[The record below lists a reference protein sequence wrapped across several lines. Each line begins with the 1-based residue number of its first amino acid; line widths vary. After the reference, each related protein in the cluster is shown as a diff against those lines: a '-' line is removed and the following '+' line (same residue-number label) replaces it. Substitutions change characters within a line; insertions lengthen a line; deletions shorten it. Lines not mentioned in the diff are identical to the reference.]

1 MLNKLLHNIFTIF
14 LLGSLV
20 SASYA
25 APTTTQLES
34 ARDKSL
40 AYLVRQQ
47 NGDGSWGKTEGEK
60 VRLTA
65 TVLDTFAKY
74 GVSGVVYRRGIN
86 WLANAEAF
94 SNDSLARQIIA
105 LNTAKIDT
113 TALTNKLIVA
123 GWVRA
128 TSPLTVAWGAGYQYR
143 LSTVDS
149 ALAFQALVLRTD
161 YANSAGINYIKSLRL
176 SNAGWDYAQA
186 PAAAS
191 KVIPTAQMLLTL
203 RTLGGG
209 HWGATVDKSAA
220 TWLAAQAKSGG
231 AIADV
236 DTQSDVETALAVQA
250 LGFAKDVSGASSTI
264 LPGYQNGL
272 DYLIARQSTNG
283 SIDNN
288 IYKTVLAAQAWF
300 NQNQTLTDTDGDGI
314 PDVVETQAG
323 TNSAVVDTV
332 YLEAGNGNNAN
343 ERSSQY
349 YFNEVMENTTI
360 ALQLET
366 TVGNMVK
373 SGGDLPPGMQINTSS
388 HILSGTPSLI
398 GNYSFSYRITT
409 TNGKVYVGSALIR
422 VVAATEDTDGDGIP
436 ISYEMSYPGS
446 LSSLNSVDGIL
457 DVDNDGLSN
466 YQEYLINSD
475 PTLRDTDNDGLDDFH
490 EKIAN
495 TNARLADS
503 DFDGV
508 PDSYEFYNGLNP
520 NLPDA
525 DLDLDNDG
533 LTNYQE
539 YLKGL
544 PADNPD
550 ADDDGILDGI
560 DSLPFM
566 NIPAFIAVIYLLM
579 N

>member
-1 MLNKLLHNIFTIF
+1 MLFKPGLKICTILLMAALTQICM
-14 LLGSLV
+14 
-20 SASYA
+20 A
-25 APTTTQLES
+25 APTTAQLES
-34 ARDKSL
+34 ARDKNL
-40 AYLVRQQ
+40 AYLVKQQ

-113 TALTNKLIVA
+113 TALTNKLIAA

-186 PAAAS
+186 PAAAP

-203 RTLGGG
+203 RALGGS
-209 HWGATVDKSAA
+209 HWGATADKSAA
-220 TWLAAQAKSGG
+220 TWLATQAKSGG

-250 LGFAKDVSGASSTI
+250 LGFAKDVSGASTTI
-264 LPGYQNGL
+264 SPVYQSGL

-349 YFNEVMENTTI
+349 YFNEVIINLTTT
-360 ALQLET
+360 LQLET
-366 TVGNMVK
+366 TPGSMTK
-373 SGGDLPPGMQINTSS
+373 SGGDLPPGIQLNASS
-388 HILSGTPSLI
+388 HVLSGTPSAA
-398 GNYSFSYRITT
+398 GNYSFSYRITA
-409 TNGKVYVGSALIR
+409 TNGKVYIGSALIR
-422 VVAATEDTDGDGIP
+422 VVAGTEDTDGDGIP
-436 ISYEMSYPGS
+436 ISYERSYPGS
-446 LSSLNSVDGIL
+446 LSSLNSADGIL

-466 YQEYLINSD
+466 YHEYLINSD
-475 PTLRDTDNDGLDDFH
+475 PTLRDTDNDGLDDLQ

-495 TNARLADS
+495 SNARLVDS
-503 DFDGV
+503 DFDGI
-508 PDSYEFYNGLNP
+508 PDAYEFYNGLNP

-525 DLDLDNDG
+525 TLDLDNDG

-550 ADDDGILDGI
+550 VDGDGILDGI
-560 DSLPFM
+560 DNLPFM

>member
-1 MLNKLLHNIFTIF
+1 MFSKHLLYIF
-14 LLGSLV
+14 LIFFGISVPICLAL
-20 SASYA
+20 
-25 APTTTQLES
+25 PTVPQLES

-40 AYLVRQQ
+40 AYLVKQQ

-86 WLANAEAF
+86 WLANAEAL

-105 LNTAKIDT
+105 LNKAKIDT
-113 TALTNKLIVA
+113 KALTDKLIAA

-128 TSPLTVAWGAGYQYR
+128 TSPITVAWGAGYQYQ

-161 YANSAGINYIKSLRL
+161 YVNSAGITYIKSLQL
-176 SNAGWDYAQA
+176 SSAGWDYAQA
-186 PAAAS
+186 PVAAS

-203 RTLGGG
+203 RTLGGS
-209 HWGATVDKSAA
+209 HWGQTADKNAA
-220 TWLAAQAKSGG
+220 TWLATQAKSGG

-250 LGFAKDVSGASSTI
+250 LGVAKDVVGASTTI
-264 LPGYQNGL
+264 LPVYQNGL
-272 DYLIARQSTNG
+272 DYLIARQSANG

-300 NQNQTLTDTDGDGI
+300 NLNQTLTDTDGDGI

-323 TNSAVVDTV
+323 TNSAVVDTI

-349 YFNEVMENTTI
+349 YFNEVMVNATI

-366 TVGNMVK
+366 TAGAMVK
-373 SGGDLPPGMQINTSS
+373 SGGDLPPGVQINSS
-388 HILSGTPSLI
+388 NHILSGTPSAI
-398 GNYSFSYRITT
+398 GNYSFSYRITA
-409 TNGKVYVGSALIR
+409 TNGKIYIGSALIR
-422 VVAATEDTDGDGIP
+422 VVAESEDTDDDGIP
-436 ISYEMSYPGS
+436 ISYERSYPGS
-446 LSSLNSVDGIL
+446 LSSLNSIDGIL

-466 YQEYLINSD
+466 YQEYLFKSD
-475 PTLRDTDNDGLDDFH
+475 PTLRDTDNDGLDDLQ

-495 TNARLADS
+495 SNARLADS
-503 DFDGV
+503 DFDGI
-508 PDSYEFYNGLNP
+508 PDAYEFYNGLNP
-520 NLPDA
+520 NLPDTN
-525 DLDLDNDG
+525 LDLDNDG

-550 ADDDGILDGI
+550 ADGDGILDGI

-566 NIPAFIAVIYLLM
+566 NIPAFIAITYLLL